1 MYPVNPDW
9 GEYLIP
15 NQAMDE
21 PGDRFEAQVG
31 DVGDIVPSGQDDSS
45 FPIGQK
51 AHQFHDASDCLA
63 SAQGDKVGGTPLGVG
78 QRVEQGSAVGLL
90 FTRPRYDQA
99 RG

>member
-31 DVGDIVPSGQDDSS
+31 DVGDIVPGGQDDPTLS
-45 FPIGQK
+45 INK
-51 AHQFHDASDCLA
+51 QFYQLNDTFD
-63 SAQGDKVGGTPLGVG
+63 
-78 QRVEQGSAVGLL
+78 GLP
-90 FTRPRYDQA
+90 TA
-99 RG
+99 